1 MDEIVIVLDNYALQN
16 SVWNEE
22 ILDDVVTYVGGMSLF
37 FEL

>member
-22 ILDDVVTYVGGMSLF
+22 ILDDVVTHVEGMSLF